1 MTGVAEY
8 AVRHRVVSWLFA
20 VVLLIGGLISFTRL
34 GQLEDPEF
42 TLKTALVNT
51 PYPGASAQEVEE
63 EVTLPIEKE
72 IQSLPY
78 VDYVTSI
85 SSAGLSQ
92 ITVEMK
98 PIYREDALKQIW
110 DELRRKTHDIQPRLP
125 PGAGGIQVLDDFG
138 DVYGILLALTGDGYS
153 YQDLKNYADVLTREL
168 VLVDGVGRV
177 QIGGQRQ
184 EQVFIDLSRNRL
196 ANLGISP
203 DRIFSLLD
211 TQNTVNPAGQV
222 RVGDERLR
230 IVPDGAFNSV
240 SSLGDL
246 LISEPGAEQLVYLSD
261 VAEIERGY
269 KEVPDHLYRNAG
281 KPALTLGIS
290 FAPGVN
296 VVDVGG
302 RVRARLAELSYRQPA
317 GMELATVYDQPA
329 EVDASVSAFMWNLA
343 QAVMIVIGVL
353 LLFMGL
359 RSGVLMGGILL
370 LTILGTFIAMAVMG
384 IELQRIS
391 LGALIIALGMLVDNA
406 IVITEGI
413 LVGMKRGLTK
423 VAAAGEIVRQTA
435 WPLLGATV
443 IAITA
448 FAPIGLSSDASGEFT
463 NSLFWVLLVSLLLS
477 WVVAITLTPFFAD
490 LLFSADRAVE
500 EGDDTGEDPYKG
512 RFFQLYRGMLH
523 RAIHHRV
530 LTLLFMFVLL
540 VAAILGFGLVKQS
553 FFPPSNTPIFLLD
566 YWLPQ
571 GSDIRATR
579 EGVEKLEASLLET
592 DHVTSVTS
600 TIGQGAQR
608 FMLPYFP
615 ERRYPAYAQLI
626 VKVDER
632 ENIDGVIAG
641 LEKRLPELQPA
652 AFIKMKRLM
661 IGPSASA
668 TIEARLSGPDPD
680 VLRGLAVKVQEIMHR
695 DPGLQ
700 AIRHDWRE
708 REKLIVP
715 RFEQAEARRTGVTRK
730 DLEQALAMNFSG
742 TQVGLYRDGADLLPI
757 IARPPEEE
765 RLGADN
771 LNQVQVWSRVFND
784 YIAIRQVVS
793 GFDTELED
801 GLIMRRDR
809 KRTLTVQA
817 EPDVLG
823 DETGDQILRRIRP
836 AIEALPL
843 PRGYELS
850 WGGEYELTKD
860 AQAAVFASVP
870 MGYLLMFIIT
880 MLLFDSLRQPL
891 VIWATVP
898 LAIIG
903 VTIGLLV
910 FNAPFSFMALL
921 GFLSLSGMLVK
932 NGIVLVEQIKLESDA
947 GNAPLDA
954 VIHASV
960 TRVRPVCMAAVT
972 TILGMVPLLFDAF
985 FKSMAAVIM
994 FGLGFAT
1001 VLTLVVVPVL
1011 YTLAYRI
1018 RPDGETA

>member
-20 VVLLIGGLISFTRL
+20 VVLLVGGLISFTRL

-296 VVDVGG
+296 VVDVGA

-423 VAAAGEIVRQTA
+423 VAAAAEIVRQTA

-823 DETGDQILRRIRP
+823 DETGDQVLRRIRP

>member
-1 MTGVAEY
+1 MSIAEY

-20 VVLLIGGLISFTRL
+20 VVLLVGGLVSFTRL

-51 PYPGASAQEVEE
+51 PYPGASALEVEE
-63 EVTLPIEKE
+63 EVTLAVEKE
-72 IQSLPY
+72 IQTLPY

-98 PIYREDALKQIW
+98 PIYREKDLKQIW
-110 DELRRKTHDIQPRLP
+110 DELRRKTHDIQSQLP

-138 DVYGILLALTGDGYS
+138 DVYGIMLALTGDGYS

-177 QIGGQRQ
+177 QIAGQRQ

-203 DRIFSLLD
+203 DRIFSLLG
-211 TQNTVNPAGQV
+211 TQNQVNPAGLV
-222 RVGDERLR
+222 RVGDERIR
-230 IVPDGAFNSV
+230 IAPDGAFTSV
-240 SSLGDL
+240 ESLGDL
-246 LISEPGAEQLVYLSD
+246 LISDPGAEQLVYLSD
-261 VAEIERGY
+261 VAEIKRGY
-269 KEVPDHLYRNAG
+269 REVPDHLYRHAG

-296 VVDVGG
+296 VVDVGT
-302 RVRARLAELSYRQPA
+302 RVRDRLDQLSYRQPA
-317 GMELATVYDQPA
+317 GMELSTVYDQPA
-329 EVDASVSAFMWNLA
+329 EVDASVSAFLWNLG

-370 LTILGTFIAMAVMG
+370 LTILGTFIAMAIMG

-423 VAAAGEIVRQTA
+423 VAAAAEIVRQTA

-477 WVVAITLTPFFAD
+477 WVVAITLTPFFAN
-490 LLFSADRAVE
+490 LLFSADRAAE
-500 EGDDTGEDPYKG
+500 EGDDAGEDPYKG
-512 RFFQLYRGMLH
+512 RFFQIYRGMLH
-523 RAIHHRV
+523 RSIHHRV
-530 LTLLFMFVLL
+530 LTLVFMCVLL
-540 VAAILGFGLVKQS
+540 VAAVVGFGLVKQS

-615 ERRYPAYAQLI
+615 ERRYPSYAQLI

-632 ENIDGVIAG
+632 DNIDGVIAG
-641 LEKRLPELQPA
+641 LQERLPETHPS

-661 IGPSASA
+661 IGPTASA

-680 VLRGLAVKVQEIMHR
+680 VLRGLAVKVKEIMHR

-708 REKLIVP
+708 REKVIVP
-715 RFEQAEARRTGVTRK
+715 RFEQAEARRTGVTRD

-742 TQVGLYRDGADLLPI
+742 VQVGLYRDGADLLPI
-757 IARPPEEE
+757 MARPPADE

-771 LNQVQVWSRVFND
+771 LNQVQVWSRVFED
-784 YIAIRQVVS
+784 YIAIRQLVS
-793 GFDTELED
+793 GFETELED

-817 EPDVLG
+817 EPDILG
-823 DETGDQILRRIRP
+823 DETGDQVLRRIRP
-836 AIEALPL
+836 EIEALPL

-880 MLLFDSLRQPL
+880 ILLFDSLRQPL

-1001 VLTLVVVPVL
+1001 VLTLIVVPVL
-1011 YTLAYRI
+1011 YTLAYGI